1 MKYQIDETGR
11 LPEKPKYSQKEL
23 NNMAE
28 EVLFASSDILG
39 QNIQYPIS
47 TDKLTVIIEKY
58 VDDLDLYADLEKDY
72 GDKNIEGVTIFLPFK
87 KPVVRISEKLQ
98 KFKFKENRLRTTL
111 AHELGHVIIH
121 NPLWQREF
129 SKLQLPFDT
138 TEKRIQICKRKTLFS
153 KDEPNYE
160 HYDWIEWQANY
171 FGSALL
177 MPKKAL
183 YKFYKKFTT
192 ERGIRSQISEES
204 SDASDLISMLSQ
216 AFQLSNEAVRVRL
229 KQMKIL
235 VSQEDITNS
244 PTLF

>member
-11 LPEKPKYSQKEL
+11 LPEKPKYSHKEL
-23 NNMAE
+23 NDMAE
-28 EVLFASSDILG
+28 KVLFDSSDILG
-39 QNIQYPIS
+39 KDIQYPIP
-47 TDKLTVIIEKY
+47 TDKLTVIIERY
-58 VDDLDLYADLEKDY
+58 VDDLDLYADLEREY
-72 GDKNIEGVTIFLPFK
+72 GDESIEGVTIFLPFK
-87 KPVVRISEKLQ
+87 KPIIKISEKLQ
-98 KFKFKENRLRTTL
+98 KYKYKANRLRTTL

-121 NPLWQREF
+121 DPLWQREF

-138 TEKRIQICKRKTLFS
+138 KEQRIQICKRKTLFS

-171 FGSALL
+171 FASALL
-177 MPKKAL
+177 MPKNAVYKA
-183 YKFYKKFTT
+183 YRKFT
-192 ERGIRSQISEES
+192 ENRKIFSQISAEC
-204 SDASDLISMLSQ
+204 SDADDLTNLLSQ
-216 AFQLSNEAVRVRL
+216 KFQLSKEAIKVRL